1 MLPFRHA
8 AIKEELL
15 KYKNKRE
22 KLLLLLDTI
31 EESELFIERVLY
43 NQYVGIFERYPDL
56 AQVFIDLV
64 KRDEIALNRVTRR
77 IGKREAILGPE
88 GVKLDQKLIESN
100 SEGKGTEMTT
110 SIDYNP
116 KKLLAIKPKR
126 EKLKD
131 VKKKFDHK

>member
-1 MLPFRHA
+1 M
-8 AIKEELL
+8 
-15 KYKNKRE
+15 
-22 KLLLLLDTI
+22 
-31 EESELFIERVLY
+31 
-43 NQYVGIFERYPDL
+43 
-56 AQVFIDLV
+56 FIDLV